1 MPSAKVHIPEVVE
14 PDESLPP
21 DLRALRRFAR
31 LMDEAV
37 AIPGTKRRVGLDAGL
52 GLIPGVGDIVGGILS
67 AAVVIGALRHRV
79 PKLVIL
85 RMLANITV
93 DLLVGAVP
101 FIGDVADFFF
111 EQNMMNMAL
120 LMKHRDRTR
129 PPRSTAQIAFAAAL
143 VIAFIVGVAVFAFI
157 ALIALITWMMRS

>member
-52 GLIPGVGDIVGGILS
+52 GLIPGVGDVVGGILS
-67 AAVVIGALRHRV
+67 GAVVIGALRHRV
-79 PKLVIL
+79 PKLVVL
-85 RMLANITV
+85 RMLANVTI
-93 DLLVGAVP
+93 DLLVGAIP
-101 FIGDVADFFF
+101 FLGDVADFFF
-111 EQNMMNMAL
+111 EQ
-120 LMKHRDRTR
+120 
-129 PPRSTAQIAFAAAL
+129 
-143 VIAFIVGVAVFAFI
+143 
-157 ALIALITWMMRS
+157 